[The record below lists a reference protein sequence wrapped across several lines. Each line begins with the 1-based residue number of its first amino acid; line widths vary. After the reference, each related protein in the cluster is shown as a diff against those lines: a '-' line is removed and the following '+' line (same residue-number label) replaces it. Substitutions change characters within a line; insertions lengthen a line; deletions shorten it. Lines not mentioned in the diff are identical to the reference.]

1 MPASQL
7 PLKPVSSEPV
17 PCKICGDAA
26 ALYGVVDF
34 HKSCEELRGFRLP
47 LSGVPIYYRRCTGCG
62 FLFTDAFDDWS
73 IDQFKA
79 HIYNSDYLAVDPEYN
94 ETRPRRVAEIVIGL
108 WAEHMA
114 QTRLLDFG
122 GGNDM
127 FCSVL
132 RDRGFPVAETYDP
145 MVPQYAQRP
154 QGKFDLVTCFETFEH
169 LPDPN
174 AGISQILE
182 CVTETGLVF
191 YSTRVQPA
199 DFDNHGVAW
208 FYVGPR
214 NGHVSIFS
222 RESLSIAWGRH
233 GYKHISFND
242 DFHLAF
248 SKLPTFLAHLQP
260 QADAAAAQGAPAQA
274 AAAIRPAA

>member
-1 MPASQL
+1 M
-7 PLKPVSSEPV
+7 
-17 PCKICGDAA
+17 PCKICGGAA

-34 HKSCEELRGFRLP
+34 HKSCGETQGLHLP
-47 LSGVPIYYRRCTGCG
+47 LSGMPIYYRRCAGCG

-73 IDQFKA
+73 HEQFKA
-79 HIYNSDYLAVDPEYN
+79 HIYNSDYLAVDPEY
-94 ETRPRRVAEIVIGL
+94 EEVRPRRTAEIVVGL

-127 FCSVL
+127 LCSVL
-132 RDRGFPVAETYDP
+132 RQKGFPVALTYDP

-154 QGKFDLVTCFETFEH
+154 EGKFDLVTCFETFEH

-182 CVTETGLVF
+182 CVTETGLIL
-191 YSTRVQPA
+191 YSTLVQPT
-199 DFDNHGVAW
+199 DFDKRGVSW
-208 FYVGPR
+208 WYVGPR
-214 NGHVSIFS
+214 NGHISIYS
-222 RESLSIAWGRH
+222 REALSIAWGRH

-242 DFHLAF
+242 SVHLAF
-248 SKLPTFLAHLQP
+248 CKLPAFLAHLQA
-260 QADAAAAQGAPAQA
+260 QADAASTRGAPPQA